1 MTVKHGSRLVCR
13 DQARRKN
20 HGHHAAQDLQV
31 QSPHHC
37 QHFHIS
43 EMMFD
48 EAGTGKGTLLTIPQ
62 EADTT
67 IPHFVIN

>member
-1 MTVKHGSRLVCR
+1 
-13 DQARRKN
+13 
-20 HGHHAAQDLQV
+20 
-31 QSPHHC
+31 
-37 QHFHIS
+37 
-43 EMMFD
+43 MMFD